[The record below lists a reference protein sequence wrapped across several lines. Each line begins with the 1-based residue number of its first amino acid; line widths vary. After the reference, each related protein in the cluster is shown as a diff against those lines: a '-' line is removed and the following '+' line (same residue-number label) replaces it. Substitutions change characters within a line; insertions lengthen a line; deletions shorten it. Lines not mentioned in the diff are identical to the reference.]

1 MAPRFPI
8 QRDQKKR
15 KASDTSSSKPN
26 FGCDGFR
33 SKKCEEYYATTHK
46 RGIHLRVRPTWR
58 HLKAQNQQPE
68 MDERKLD
75 SLLSDMVALR
85 RIWQIDMEKARRL
98 EDQMRDLWEDL
109 NLNVM
114 PMRKR
119 TAYEVDQFVD
129 WKPFEGHPIALE
141 EESQEDDTEEDDDE
155 SEEDDGE
162 EENES
167 EEDDGEYDEYEMKKA
182 VLFHN
187 KEALHRMVQVSTEN
201 RQRMK
206 DIARQMYE
214 GLRRNDPPI
223 TDLKDEEVACLV
235 NWMEIIWRTFFNT

>member
-15 KASDTSSSKPN
+15 KARDTSFSKPN
-26 FGCDGFR
+26 FGNDGFR
-33 SKKCEEYYATTHK
+33 SKRCEEYYVTTHK

-68 MDERKLD
+68 TDEQKLD

-85 RIWQIDMEKARRL
+85 RIWQIGMDKNLRL

-129 WKPFEGHPIALE
+129 WKPFEGHHIALE

-187 KEALHRMVQVSTEN
+187 EEAIHRMVQVSTEN

-235 NWMEIIWRTFFNT
+235 NWMEFIWRTFFNT